1 MTAQVCR
8 LLDEHAPQPGRDAG
22 LAAGGVRV
30 ELQADCLAGLW
41 AGGAAGD
48 TSGAVD
54 LGDISQE
61 ELDQALDAASAIGD
75 DRIQETTQGRVSPE
89 NFTHGASAQRH
100 DLCAAAPPLLTG
112 TTRRPAAVPGSR
124 AAGPAPDRPAPR

>member
-1 MTAQVCR
+1 M
-8 LLDEHAPQPGRDAG
+8 
-22 LAAGGVRV
+22 RV

-54 LGDISQE
+54 LGDISQQ

-75 DRIQETTQGRVSPE
+75 DRIQEKMQGQVTPE
-89 NFTHGASAQRH
+89 TFSHGSSAQRQKWV
-100 DLCAAAPPLLTG
+100 DVGFTSGDPNRCDTFAKDAP
-112 TTRRPAAVPGSR
+112 
-124 AAGPAPDRPAPR
+124 